1 MKATLMSVDR
11 WMDKNM
17 VHITQWNISHKKEW
31 NNTFHSNIDWP
42 GDYHIKWTKLE
53 KDKYPNMVW
62 YHLYVEP
69 KKMIQMNLFTEQRDS
84 QA

>member
-31 NNTFHSNIDWP
+31 NNTFHSKKEL
-42 GDYHIKWTKLE
+42 KWVSFSYLLHSTSELE
-53 KDKYPNMVW
+53 WRLNTLRRGEGW
-62 YHLYVEP
+62 THTHEHT
-69 KKMIQMNLFTEQRDS
+69 QTQTEKEKW
-84 QA
+84 